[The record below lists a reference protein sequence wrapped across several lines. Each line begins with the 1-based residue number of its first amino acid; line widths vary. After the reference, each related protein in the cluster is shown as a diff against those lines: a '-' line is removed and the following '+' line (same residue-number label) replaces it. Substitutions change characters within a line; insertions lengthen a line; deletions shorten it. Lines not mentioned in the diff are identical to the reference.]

1 MNKLKALFGWFSAK
15 RSRVI
20 LAELILFA
28 GVFFIWTRRGK
39 GDETQI
45 QSVTVEKGNVV
56 STISASGTILTANT
70 LSITTS
76 ATGIVK
82 KVYVKDG
89 DVVAKG
95 QKLAEIDL
103 DPAGAQR
110 KESTYESYISA
121 TNSLT
126 SAKNNLR
133 SAEASL
139 AVTYDEIKGHDTD
152 ESLEIKETRTK
163 AEVAKDNAYLGVINA
178 QASLTSS
185 LLSYQTSSPT
195 VYAPNSGTIDNIT
208 IVEGMVLSSSSSS
221 STTTNTTTQGERIA
235 VIKTTGT
242 PLATFNIS
250 EIDVSRVAQ
259 GQKATLTLDALSDK
273 TFTGKVV
280 SVDKVG
286 TTSSGVTNY
295 PVIIQFD
302 LEAPEIL
309 PNMAATA
316 NIILETKNDV
326 LVIPSSAITTSN
338 GTSTVKVL
346 RNGQEISTTV
356 ELGLTSDSGVEI
368 SSGLSEGDTI
378 VTGTTSTSSGAGQTR
393 SVFSPGGF
401 GGGGAVRVI
410 R

>member
-20 LAELILFA
+20 LAALILFA

-110 KESTYESYISA
+110 KASTYASYISA

-133 SAEASL
+133 SRFFHAFE
-139 AVTYDEIKGHDTD
+139 
-152 ESLEIKETRTK
+152 
-163 AEVAKDNAYLGVINA
+163 
-178 QASLTSS
+178 
-185 LLSYQTSSPT
+185 
-195 VYAPNSGTIDNIT
+195 
-208 IVEGMVLSSSSSS
+208 
-221 STTTNTTTQGERIA
+221 
-235 VIKTTGT
+235 
-242 PLATFNIS
+242 
-250 EIDVSRVAQ
+250 
-259 GQKATLTLDALSDK
+259 
-273 TFTGKVV
+273 
-280 SVDKVG
+280 
-286 TTSSGVTNY
+286 
-295 PVIIQFD
+295 
-302 LEAPEIL
+302 
-309 PNMAATA
+309 
-316 NIILETKNDV
+316 
-326 LVIPSSAITTSN
+326 
-338 GTSTVKVL
+338 
-346 RNGQEISTTV
+346 
-356 ELGLTSDSGVEI
+356 
-368 SSGLSEGDTI
+368 
-378 VTGTTSTSSGAGQTR
+378 
-393 SVFSPGGF
+393 
-401 GGGGAVRVI
+401 
-410 R
+410 